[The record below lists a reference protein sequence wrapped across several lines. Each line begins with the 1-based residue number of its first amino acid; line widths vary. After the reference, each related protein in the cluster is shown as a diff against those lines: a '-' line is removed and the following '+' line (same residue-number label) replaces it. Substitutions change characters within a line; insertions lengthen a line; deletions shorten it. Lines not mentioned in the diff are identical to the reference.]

1 MDPEFARGLL
11 RSERNEAMHRLN
23 DLGRSFDDIVD
34 AALDS
39 NGDDEHDVE
48 GVSVAVIRAQVA
60 GLMAADRSKI
70 EQIEEAVRRLDAGT
84 YGQCLRC
91 GMAIPR
97 DRLVARPFT
106 PWCVGCAGA

>member
-1 MDPEFARGLL
+1 MDQEFARGLL
-11 RSERNEAMHRLN
+11 RSERDEALRRLD
-23 DLGRSFDDIVD
+23 DLGRSFDDIVE

-48 GVSVAVIRAQVA
+48 GVSVAVMRAQVA

-70 EQIEEAVRRLDAGT
+70 EQIDEAVRRVNEGT

-91 GMAIPR
+91 GMAIPQ